1 MGASSSTPQVQAPVF
16 DFAKAKVEL
25 PDFEDYQE
33 TVEKTTADANAR
45 IAQLSQ
51 KASQYSGILKVLGI
65 IAVLGLIGSLSY
77 YYLWPMI
84 QGWIGSLKYGGKD
97 TGGSGKDLSITSAS
111 VGSTDVKQK
120 VIDRVSKNELHI
132 QVDDTVG
139 ATEGT
144 SLVVTYQYP
153 GESPGSITVPYG
165 KPMDI
170 EPAVKDP
177 EATKSGTS
185 SWWDNRNLMA
195 TAKDAKV
202 VSTVSVADNSTEGD
216 YGYQFWMYVS
226 DWNYRY
232 GEEKMVMYRSD
243 STNTQIKNPMISLHP
258 TDNKLKISV
267 SIFPTTDG
275 SSKTEPA
282 PAGHSGATD
291 DVYICEIGS
300 IPLQTWFAVSVSLST
315 RNLDVYIN
323 GQLVKSCFL
332 TGVPKP
338 VSGSVTLNSDGGFAG
353 YMCSFYHYAKLLI
366 PSDTQSFFS
375 SGVPCSVPNTNSN
388 YKVAIGLRD
397 TKGTVV
403 SNYMF

>member
-1 MGASSSTPQVQAPVF
+1 MGASSSTPQIKAPAF
-16 DFAKAKVEL
+16 DFGKAKVDL

-33 TVEKTTADANAR
+33 TVEKTTATANAK
-45 IAQLSQ
+45 IAELSQ
-51 KASQYSGILKVLGI
+51 QASRYSGILKTIGI
-65 IAVLGLIGSLSY
+65 FAVIGLIGSLSY

-84 QGWIGSLKYGGKD
+84 QSWIGSLKYGGKE
-97 TGGSGKDLSITSAS
+97 GSGKDLSITSAS

-120 VIDRVSKNELHI
+120 VIDQVSKNELHI
-132 QVDDTVG
+132 QVDDKVG
-139 ATEGT
+139 AAEGT

-177 EATKSGTS
+177 GASKSGTS
-185 SWWDNRNLMA
+185 SWWDNRNLM
-195 TAKDAKV
+195 TSAKDAKE
-202 VSTVSVADNSTEGD
+202 VSTVSVADNSTQGD
-216 YGYQFWMYVS
+216 YGYQFWMYIS

-232 GEEKMVMYRSD
+232 GEEKIVMYRAD
-243 STNTQIKNPMISLHP
+243 STNSQIKNPMITLHP
-258 TDNKLKISV
+258 TENKLKISI
-267 SIFPTTDG
+267 SIFPTTDS

-282 PAGHSGATD
+282 PAGHSGSTD
-291 DVYICEIGS
+291 DVYICEIPN
-300 IPLQTWFAVSVSLST
+300 IPLQTWFALSLSLST
-315 RNLDVYIN
+315 RSLDVYIN

-338 VSGSVTLNSDGGFAG
+338 VAGSVTLNSDGGFSG

-366 PSDTQSFFS
+366 PSDAQSFFG
-375 SGVPCSVPNTNSN
+375 SGVPCNVPNTNSS
-388 YKVAIGLRD
+388 YKVAVGLRD